1 MSATNKSKKIGA
13 RDKKKSIVVKQ
24 IAARYDCTTS
34 YVYMCV
40 SDNPLQ
46 TPQADVIRREYNS
59 MYKKLEAALA

>member
-1 MSATNKSKKIGA
+1 MSATNKSSKF
-13 RDKKKSIVVKQ
+13 RDRDQKKSIVVKQ
-24 IAARYDCTTS
+24 IAARFNVTTS